1 MTNIFSAAKCP
12 RRDAL
17 IKTDEG
23 HRCGQGASARVLLTK
38 ASRARSLSGSLI
50 PVRTINPQGMVWTAA
65 NPCAHRDP
73 GPYWVRC
80 CGCGRKP
87 DGQTR
92 PSGLHRWVALAEQDA
107 GRTALSGGNTL
118 RVLGGRRA
126 PRGTWL
132 SLVRGC
138 SSPCG
143 LWLAPGCRD
152 TQTGGCY
159 LSETR
164 GCHSEAPGETEWGDG
179 SRQSV
184 LCRGPSKGERVC
196 MSVSPTPETSS
207 CASAEALWHPG
218 GLSDWW
224 PREESHVF
232 AWDLPRRCPGPPET
246 LSHLDPRTP

>member
-1 MTNIFSAAKCP
+1 MPSEGRPHF
-12 RRDAL
+12 
-17 IKTDEG
+17 KTDEG

-92 PSGLHRWVALAEQDA
+92 PSGLRRQVALAEQDS

-132 SLVRGC
+132 SPVRGC
-138 SSPCG
+138 SSPCR

-179 SRQSV
+179 SRPSV

-196 MSVSPTPETSS
+196 MSVSPTPETSP

>member
-1 MTNIFSAAKCP
+1 MPSEGRPHF
-12 RRDAL
+12 
-17 IKTDEG
+17 KTDEG

-107 GRTALSGGNTL
+107 GRTALLGGNTL

-196 MSVSPTPETSS
+196 MLVSPTPKTSP

-218 GLSDWW
+218 WLSDWW
-224 PREESHVF
+224 PREKSHVF

>member
-1 MTNIFSAAKCP
+1 MPSEGRPHF
-12 RRDAL
+12 
-17 IKTDEG
+17 KTDEG

-132 SLVRGC
+132 SLVQGC

-184 LCRGPSKGERVC
+184 SAGDLRKGSE
-196 MSVSPTPETSS
+196 
-207 CASAEALWHPG
+207 SA
-218 GLSDWW
+218 
-224 PREESHVF
+224 
-232 AWDLPRRCPGPPET
+232 C
-246 LSHLDPRTP
+246 